1 MFDRCLYFNLNALT
15 RRVNKIWETAFKDLN
30 LSPAHAYLLRLV
42 IAQPGISQQTIASE
56 LKLEKSTVTRFV
68 DALSERKYLSRV
80 KSGREQLIYP
90 SLKSKQI
97 AEQLERQ
104 GQELYELMVE
114 SMGQK
119 EVSGLVADIKQA
131 KIKLS

>member
-15 RRVNKIWETAFKDLN
+15 RRVNKIWEHAFSVLG

-42 IAQPGISQQTIASE
+42 IAQPGISQQVIATE

-68 DALSERKYLSRV
+68 EALSHKGYLKRV

-90 SLKSKQI
+90 SNKAQKI
-97 AEQLERQ
+97 GEQLEQQ
-104 GQELYELMVE
+104 GQQLYERMMDNLGDE
-114 SMGQK
+114 K
-119 EVSGLVADIKQA
+119 LVTLVKDL
-131 KIKLS
+131 KLTKLNLD